1 MRAGQTSVA
10 NQPLRSFRKK
20 PLQVALLGVSL
31 MVQTGLLAPLLAS
44 GSSAMAASQQQAF
57 AIAPGPLGSVLSR
70 FASDAGVVL
79 SFDSGLTTGK
89 QSAGLQGTYSVEQGF
104 ARLLAG
110 SNLAIAA
117 NSDGSYRLAPQ
128 ASGGALTLG
137 ATSINAEGLGLTTES
152 TGSYTTGATSTA
164 TKLPLSLRETPQ
176 SVSVVTRQLMDDQ
189 HLSTLSEVLT
199 FTPGISSNHRDSERY
214 SFYSRGF
221 EIQNFQYDGIP
232 SQIANE
238 SLCTCLYSTYPFDS
252 D

>member
-1 MRAGQTSVA
+1 
-10 NQPLRSFRKK
+10 
-20 PLQVALLGVSL
+20 LQVALFGVSL

-70 FASDAGVVL
+70 FASEAGVVL
-79 SFDSGLTTGK
+79 SFDSGLTAGK
-89 QSAGLQGTYSVEQGF
+89 QSSGLQGTYSVEQGF

-152 TGSYTTGATSTA
+152 TGSYTTGATST
-164 TKLPLSLRETPQ
+164 RQ
-176 SVSVVTRQLMDDQ
+176 SYLCPCAKR
-189 HLSTLSEVLT
+189 
-199 FTPGISSNHRDSERY
+199 R
-214 SFYSRGF
+214 SRSAWS
-221 EIQNFQYDGIP
+221 P
-232 SQIANE
+232 AN
-238 SLCTCLYSTYPFDS
+238 
-252 D
+252 

>member
-10 NQPLRSFRKK
+10 NQPPRSFRKK
-20 PLQVALLGVSL
+20 PLQVALFGVSL
-31 MVQTGLLAPLLAS
+31 MVQAGLLAPLLAS
-44 GSSAMAASQQQAF
+44 GSNAMAASQQQAF
-57 AIAPGPLGSVLSR
+57 AIAPGPLGGVLSR

-79 SFDSGLTTGK
+79 SFDSGLAAGR

-137 ATSINAEGLGLTTES
+137 ATSINAQGLGLTTES

-189 HLSTLSEVLT
+189 H
-199 FTPGISSNHRDSERY
+199 PRH
-214 SFYSRGF
+214 
-221 EIQNFQYDGIP
+221 QQQP
-232 SQIANE
+232 S
-238 SLCTCLYSTYPFDS
+238 
-252 D
+252 